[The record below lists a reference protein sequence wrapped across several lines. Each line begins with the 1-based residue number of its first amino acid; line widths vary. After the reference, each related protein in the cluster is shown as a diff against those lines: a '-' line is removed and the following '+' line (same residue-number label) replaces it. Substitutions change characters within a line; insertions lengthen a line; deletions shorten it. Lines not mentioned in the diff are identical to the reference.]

1 MRRRGAVACLAPVLA
16 AFATAGNEAAAAA
29 APGPPAPAGT
39 AIEDD
44 RPLDA
49 RTYAQGMDAL
59 RAGRRDEAA
68 RLLRRVFTDFPSS
81 PQAPAA
87 LLELVR
93 LIYPVTV
100 WGQIGSAAPQA
111 IQQAT
116 DLLNRLSQK
125 YRASPEAARAL
136 VLLGYLGM
144 EPANP
149 QSNLDEACGRFS
161 TAVQIYPDS
170 DAAAEA
176 FFASGM
182 CDALRARPAGAADDF
197 GRLLEERPDSPL
209 APEALYRHGVALSL
223 LGDAAE
229 AMLALQ
235 ATRTRYPDSPFAARA
250 LERQTLLHRLRLLP
264 ALASRGAGG
273 SAGGIDWTVLYRP
286 DAEYGASP
294 GEAAPAGIRGIS
306 DISIDAQG
314 LAVVASPRTPGVF
327 RLDARGR
334 VQEQIQ
340 HPGPDHVAAA
350 DGLAVYI
357 SGRQQI
363 AVNARNWSGVDL
375 KGPAG
380 RPPADYGP
388 IAVDSSGRVH
398 LLDRRENAI
407 LIYDRARRLAGAVRP
422 PGGKEGRF
430 VDVAAGNEG
439 GVYALDGRTRTVIA
453 LHQGRE
459 SRRTDL
465 SSSGVQEPI
474 ALAVDGIGDLYV
486 LDGATRT
493 VTVCDP
499 DGRPITVV
507 RPPKDMMQQLGE
519 PVTLAVD
526 ALGRIYLAGRKT
538 GRVGRFR

>member
-1 MRRRGAVACLAPVLA
+1 MAPLA
-16 AFATAGNEAAAAA
+16 AGALLALFLTAAT
-29 APGPPAPAGT
+29 GT
-39 AIEDD
+39 ATYDD
-44 RPLDA
+44 RPLDV

-68 RLLRRVFTDFPSS
+68 RLLRRVFTDFPGS
-81 PQAPAA
+81 PQAPPA
-87 LLELVR
+87 LLEMAR

-100 WGQIGSAAPQA
+100 WSQIGSATPQA
-111 IQQAT
+111 IQQAG
-116 DLLNRLSQK
+116 DLLTRLSQK
-125 YRASPEAARAL
+125 YRASPQAARGL

-149 QSNLDEACGRFS
+149 KSNLDEACGRFA
-161 TAVQIYPDS
+161 TAAQIYPES
-170 DAAAEA
+170 EAAADA

-182 CDALRARPAGAADDF
+182 CDALRARPARAADDF
-197 GRLLEERPDSPL
+197 GRLLEEHPDSPL
-209 APEALYRHGVALSL
+209 APEALYRYGIALSL
-223 LGDAAE
+223 LGDPAE

-235 ATRTRYPDSPFAARA
+235 ESRTRHADSPFAFKA

-264 ALASRGAGG
+264 ALALKAGG
-273 SAGGIDWTVLYRP
+273 VPATGVDWMLLYRP
-286 DAEYGASP
+286 DYEYGAPP
-294 GEAAPAGIRGIS
+294 GAAAQTAIRGIS

-327 RLDARGR
+327 RLDERGR
-334 VQEQIQ
+334 IQEQIS
-340 HPGPDHVAAA
+340 HPGPDHIAAA

-363 AVNARNWSGVDL
+363 AVNARNWSGADL

-388 IAVDSSGRVH
+388 IAVDAAGRVH

-407 LIYDRARRLAGAVRP
+407 LIYDRARRLAGAVLP
-422 PGGKEGRF
+422 TAGKEGRF

-439 GVYALDGRTRTVIA
+439 GVYVLDGRAKVVIA
-453 LHQGRE
+453 LHHGRE
-459 SRRTDL
+459 TRRTAL
-465 SSSGVQEPI
+465 SSSSAQDPT
-474 ALAVDGIGDLYV
+474 ALAVDGIGNLYV
-486 LDGATRT
+486 LDGATRA
-493 VTVCDP
+493 VFVCDP

-507 RPPKDMMQQLGE
+507 RPPKEMMQQLGE
-519 PVTLAVD
+519 PAALAVD

-538 GRVGRFR
+538 GRVGRLQ